1 MPGLAVVSQINIMK
15 KDAKKAPVDD
25 LLLKEF
31 SSMCYKTELE
41 LLLKDLEHIEDQV
54 RKSRLRVIETIEK
67 VDEYIRL
74 HNE

>member
-1 MPGLAVVSQINIMK
+1 
-15 KDAKKAPVDD
+15 
-25 LLLKEF
+25 
-31 SSMCYKTELE
+31 MCYKTELE